1 MSKALI
7 FAGVA
12 GLVAMGLI
20 AAGYMLIS
28 RDEEIVTY
36 DNWDYDS
43 APPEL
48 KYQSGERTDCM
59 SNVDEIYDWAVSAYQ
74 NEINNNAQLD
84 ASYQ

>member
-28 RDEEIVTY
+28 RDKDVVTY
-36 DNWDYDS
+36 DDWDYDS
-43 APPEL
+43 APP
-48 KYQSGERTDCM
+48 
-59 SNVDEIYDWAVSAYQ
+59 
-74 NEINNNAQLD
+74 
-84 ASYQ
+84 